1 MKKIYSIILTAV
13 VCLAGIAAC
22 TQDYPVGPM
31 ARNIS
36 LSPAAVEAP
45 AAGQTYDVAVTADG
59 AWVADTPD
67 WISVSPANGEGSQT
81 VKVTVAPNDGVERT
95 DKVKFYSAVG
105 DVSKTDITLES
116 TPLAEF
122 TVTQAAGEG
131 QGGGGEEQVISIA
144 DYLALGENT
153 DPYIIT
159 GVITKITN
167 TNYGNFDLTD
177 ETGTIY
183 VYGLLTEDLEAQKC
197 FKEKELAMGD
207 VLTVKANNLQLYNG
221 TTWEIKDAIYVSHA
235 KSLIELAKD
244 DDGNIIDNVTLAKE
258 GEDFDVK
265 AIVKGEDVKVDYDAD
280 WITFN
285 GAEKDGENITLHFT
299 AAENTG
305 VPRNA
310 VMTISTS
317 TSKGESSTVEFTVK
331 QDGSILTV
339 TVAEVAAAEDNENVL
354 YRVTGYISKVSNMA
368 KGRIYI
374 KDYTGEIYA
383 FGTRVSKDSDSI
395 DLTTL
400 GLEAGDIVTIIGYK
414 TTYTSN
420 GNSTIELMGYIEDF
434 KKVEEV
440 TVEQF
445 LAKEVST
452 DKWYRLKGI
461 VTKPN
466 AEETAAGNKFDIETY
481 GNFRLVDE
489 TGRAYVWGVL
499 TGLGQ
504 PNKKLFATLGV
515 QEGDEIVIVGNRA
528 EYSGAPQVGSAWYVS
543 HSTPE
548 EPVLTVTEFAA
559 LEDGT
564 TDNFKGIVAAKG
576 AKGVIVTDGTT
587 NVYVFSPATTPGVG
601 DEVKVTAQKTT
612 YYNLVETASGGTVE
626 VLASGKPVPAS
637 AAVDITS
644 TFDDYPDA
652 VHTSELV
659 KVEGT
664 VAVSGTYE
672 NLNVE
677 GATKRQGSL
686 QGLSVADYDGKE
698 VRLTGYYIGTSG
710 KGGIY
715 VVLIVTGVEEIGGG
729 GEEPA
734 VSDITFT
741 EAQLPTAYSYEETT
755 FTQDG
760 YECYI
765 MTVANYG
772 TGMQFRKEGGYMA
785 NKTAMPSEIKTIT
798 LTCHPAKSYY
808 QGNLTVYA
816 GTAEKPEG
824 TALTGTLDES
834 GKVETFEVPAGCTYF
849 RVLNGSGYA
858 VYLESIKVKL

>member
-1 MKKIYSIILTAV
+1 MKKIYSIILTTV
-13 VCLAGIAAC
+13 VCLAGVAAC
-22 TQDYPVGPM
+22 THDYPVGEM
-31 ARNIS
+31 ARTIS
-36 LSPAAVEAP
+36 VAP
-45 AAGQTYDVAVTADG
+45 DAQQVAGQGQSFDVAVTADG

-67 WISVSPANGEGSQT
+67 WISVTPANGEGSQT
-81 VKVTVAPNDGVERT
+81 VKVTVAENDGGERT
-95 DKVKFYSAVG
+95 DKVQFYSAVG
-105 DVSKTDITLES
+105 DVSSTAIDLES
-116 TPLAEF
+116 TPLAEL

-131 QGGGGEEQVISIA
+131 QDVDNTISIA
-144 DYLALGENT
+144 DYIALGPNT
-153 DPYIIT
+153 DTYVIT
-159 GVITKITN
+159 GAITRVTN
-167 TNYGNFDLTD
+167 TSYGNFDLTD

-183 VYGLLTEDLEAQKC
+183 VYGLLNEELETQKC
-197 FKEKELAMGD
+197 WKEKELAMGD
-207 VLTVKANNLQLYNG
+207 ILTVKVSEVKLYNG
-221 TTWEIKDAIYVSHA
+221 ELEIVNAVYISHS
-235 KSLIELAKD
+235 KSLFDLET
-244 DDGNIIDNVTLAKE
+244 DNVTVAKE
-258 GEDFDVK
+258 GEDFEVK
-265 AIVKGEDVKVDYDAD
+265 AVVKGENVTADFDAN
-280 WITFN
+280 WITFK
-285 GAEKDGENITLHFT
+285 GASKDGENVTLTFT
-299 AAENTG
+299 AAENPG
-305 VPRNA
+305 SPRSA
-310 VMTISTS
+310 VLDLST
-317 TSKGESSTVEFTVK
+317 TTAKGESSTVQFTVN
-331 QDGSILTV
+331 QDGSIIDA
-339 TVAEVAAAEDNENVL
+339 TVAEVLAAEDDPNVL
-354 YRVTGYISKVSNMA
+354 YRVTGYISKVNNLS
-368 KGRIYI
+368 KGRIYVT
-374 KDYTGEIYA
+374 DYSGTVYA
-383 FGTRVSKDSDSI
+383 FGTRVSEEADASI

-400 GLEAGDIVTIIGYK
+400 GIEAGDIVTIIGYK
-414 TTYTSN
+414 TTYISN
-420 GNSTIELMGYIEDF
+420 GNSTIELVGYVEDF
-434 KKVEEV
+434 TEVEEV

-445 LAKEVST
+445 LAKEVSA

-548 EPVLTVTEFAA
+548 EPVLTVTEFAG

-587 NVYVFSPATTPGVG
+587 NVYVFSPSTTPEVG

-612 YYNLVETASGGTVE
+612 YYNLVEAASGGTVE

-785 NKTAMPSEIKTIT
+785 NKTAMGSDIKTIT
-798 LTCHPAKSYY
+798 LTGHPSKTYY
-808 QGNLTVYA
+808 QGNLKVYA
-816 GTAEKPEG
+816 GSTEKPAGE
-824 TALTGTLDES
+824 ALAGTLGED
-834 GKVETFEVPAGCTYF
+834 GKTETFAVPAGCKFF
-849 RVLNGSGYA
+849 RIVNESGYA
-858 VYLESIKVKL
+858 VYLASVKVE

>member
-1 MKKIYSIILTAV
+1 MKKIYSILLSAA
-13 VCLAGIAAC
+13 VCLMGLAAC
-22 TQDYPVGPM
+22 THDYPVGEM

-36 LSPAAVEAP
+36 VAP
-45 AAGQTYDVAVTADG
+45 DAQQTAAAGQSFDVAVTADG

-67 WISVSPANGEGSQT
+67 WISVTPANGEGNAT
-81 VKVTVAPNDGVERT
+81 VKVTVAANEGGERT
-95 DKVKFYSAVG
+95 DNVKFYSAVG
-105 DVSKTDITLES
+105 DVSSTTIALES
-116 TPLAEF
+116 TPLAEL
-122 TVTQAAGEG
+122 TVVQAAGEG
-131 QGGGGEEQVISIA
+131 QGGGDNTITIA
-144 DYLALGENT
+144 DYIALGPNT
-153 DPYIIT
+153 DTYVIT
-159 GVITKITN
+159 GAITRVAN

-183 VYGLLTEDLEAQKC
+183 VYGLLNEELEAQKC
-197 FKEKELAMGD
+197 WKEKELAMGD
-207 VLTVKANNLQLYNG
+207 VLTVKVSEMKLYNG
-221 TTWEIKDAIYVSHA
+221 EPEIVNAVYISHS
-235 KSLIELAKD
+235 KSLIDVDADLIEV
-244 DDGNIIDNVTLAKE
+244 GKE
-258 GEDFDVK
+258 GADFTVV
-265 AIVKGEDVKVDYDAD
+265 ATVKGEDVKVDFDAD
-280 WITFN
+280 WITFT
-285 GAEKDGENITLHFT
+285 GATKDGEEVTLNFT
-299 AAENTG
+299 ADANTG
-305 VPRNA
+305 VPRSA
-310 VMTISTS
+310 VITASTTTAKGETS
-317 TSKGESSTVEFTVK
+317 TKEITVK
-331 QDGSILTV
+331 QDGSILTK
-339 TVAEVAAAEDNENVL
+339 TVAEVLEAPDDENVL

-374 KDYTGEIYA
+374 TDYTGTVYA
-383 FGTRVSKDSDSI
+383 FGTRESKESDSI

-400 GLEAGDIVTIIGYK
+400 GIEAGDIVTIIGYK
-414 TTYTSN
+414 TTYTSG
-420 GNSTIELMGYIEDF
+420 GNSTIELVGYVEDF
-434 KKVEEV
+434 TKVEEV

-445 LAKEVST
+445 LAKEVSA

-587 NVYVFSPATTPGVG
+587 NVYVFSPATTPEVG

-612 YYNLVETASGGTVE
+612 YYNLVESASGGTVE

-785 NKTAMPSEIKTIT
+785 NKTAMDSDIKTIT
-798 LTCHPAKSYY
+798 LTGHPSKTYY
-808 QGNLTVYA
+808 QGNLKVYA
-816 GTAEKPEG
+816 GSTEKPAGE
-824 TALTGTLDES
+824 ALAGTLGED
-834 GKVETFEVPAGCTYF
+834 GKTETFAVPAGCKFF
-849 RVLNGSGYA
+849 RIVNESGYA
-858 VYLESIKVKL
+858 VYLASVKVE